1 MPSGVASPAC
11 SAIVQQFLRGRSAS
25 NANRN
30 PRTRRRHSIRPNQAA
45 IRASSSS
52 TPADQ
57 PAGPTLA
64 RATTAG
70 PSDVLTP
77 DDGHA
82 VAALFSPI
90 KIKRSTAGV
99 LGVPS
104 SRRPDPPHLD
114 AHLQQERDLGT
125 GDLIA
130 S

>member
-11 SAIVQQFLRGRSAS
+11 SAIVQQFCGGRPASTPNRTPLARGRHLFG
-25 NANRN
+25 
-30 PRTRRRHSIRPNQAA
+30 PTRPA
-45 IRASSSS
+45 IRSVSSS

-82 VAALFSPI
+82 VAALFSPT
-90 KIKRSTAGV
+90 RSC
-99 LGVPS
+99 
-104 SRRPDPPHLD
+104 
-114 AHLQQERDLGT
+114 DLR
-125 GDLIA
+125 LEY
-130 S
+130 